1 MMRKKRLIGVSLLT
15 VGLIG
20 ALLGIYIW
28 LQTADKT
35 VTPSFEKS
43 DSTTWL
49 SSNKINPIKWDK
61 TWANYKK
68 KLKKTY
74 GDKSSELSREL
85 LEAKKQLNQIGWSDS
100 YFNAKGYYGIN
111 HQSRAKAVKKALK
124 QLFKEVTG
132 GKK

>member
-1 MMRKKRLIGVSLLT
+1 MIGVSLLG

-28 LQTADKT
+28 VRTADKT

-61 TWANYKK
+61 TWANYQK

-74 GDKSSELSREL
+74 GDKASELSREL
-85 LEAKKQLNQIGWSDS
+85 LEAKEQLKQIGWSDTS
-100 YFNAKGYYGIN
+100 IYHGFITKI
-111 HQSRAKAVKKALK
+111 SLK
-124 QLFKEVTG
+124 SDSSAYTNRLSKRLAASQNDILPL
-132 GKK
+132 